1 MKELDIPG
9 RAEGAK
15 RSRSINEGSS
25 EKKDNS
31 SMSLGLGFGE
41 AEGDEQSR
49 ITVTADGHI
58 LRSQKDSPR
67 PTPLD
72 DDEEEGGPLSPRPDG
87 DDSSSYPLSSTPNP
101 DATPN
106 VSFAD
111 ERSSLPA
118 PSPDVPSTAVSEY
131 PPSSS
136 APSSPAISPDRRAS
150 STSHPDPFHSH
161 RPPDLGTS
169 TTHSAAH
176 PGTIM
181 YPQPQ
186 DEDDRPLPGDRSR
199 PSQDRVLQMHE
210 MIDAR
215 DKEFQDQADQ
225 RHRQLILDETRPGLS
240 EAELVKRQE
249 EELSWESLP
258 EVVVR
263 DYAYD
268 RTDDRF
274 SGKGPLRASLFE
286 KEDDDGASG
295 SREPGPAWGFGGWK
309 SDARQDDEE
318 EDEWRDDEEGGAYEG
333 QEYDQED
340 EQDEEEVKQGIYQAL
355 YP

>member
-25 EKKDNS
+25 EKRDDCS
-31 SMSLGLGFGE
+31 LSLGLGFGE

-72 DDEEEGGPLSPRPDG
+72 DEEEEGGPLSPRPDG

-106 VSFAD
+106 ASFAD
-111 ERSSLPA
+111 ERSSLSA
-118 PSPDVPSTAVSEY
+118 PSPDVSSTAVSEY

-136 APSSPAISPDRRAS
+136 APSSPANSPDPRISAS
-150 STSHPDPFHSH
+150 SHQHPFHAH
-161 RPPDLGTS
+161 RPLDLGTPTS
-169 TTHSAAH
+169 HSAAH

-186 DEDDRPLPGDRSR
+186 DEADRPLPGDRSR

-215 DKEFQDQADQ
+215 DKEFQDQADEK
-225 RHRQLILDETRPGLS
+225 HRQLILDETSPGLS

-249 EELSWESLP
+249 EGLSWKSLP

-263 DYAYD
+263 DYAYA

-274 SGKGPLRASLFE
+274 SGKGPLRPSLFE

-309 SDARQDDEE
+309 SDPRHDDDEE
-318 EDEWRDDEEGGAYEG
+318 EEWRDDEEGGAYEG
-333 QEYDQED
+333 DEYNQED